1 VLQLVQLTWWMVGLS
16 WDVSLNGSALA
27 ARSKT
32 ENPYR
37 FLIAHH
43 AE

>member
-1 VLQLVQLTWWMVGLS
+1 MLQLVWFRWWMVCLS
-16 WDVSLNGSALA
+16 WDVSLNGSAPA

-37 FLIAHH
+37 FLIADH